1 MIRETLNKEM
11 LDVVKGWGVWI
22 ETIEITDVKI
32 LSSSLF
38 KDMQSKFRE
47 EQKRTA
53 QMNSL
58 EIQNE
63 VETERLRT
71 EIEMNQKRVD
81 AEITRSK

>member
-1 MIRETLNKEM
+1 M